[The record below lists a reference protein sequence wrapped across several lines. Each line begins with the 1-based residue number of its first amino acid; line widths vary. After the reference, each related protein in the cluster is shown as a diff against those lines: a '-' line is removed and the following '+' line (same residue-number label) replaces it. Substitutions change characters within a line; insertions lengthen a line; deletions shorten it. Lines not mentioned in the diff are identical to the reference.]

1 MKNLN
6 KYLAISYL
14 LKTGYKAES
23 ITATGAAAFFRMSR
37 RDAAG
42 TVKKTESPRAI
53 IHENAPTE
61 TLLETRFDF
70 YHCGVKIAVIKA
82 YRAFNSDSKK
92 DADILAASMAM

>member
-23 ITATGAAAFFRMSR
+23 ITATGAAAFFR
-37 RDAAG
+37 AARKDG
-42 TVKKTESPRAI
+42 AATVRKTETPRAI
-53 IHENAPTE
+53 FHENAGTE
-61 TLLETRFDF
+61 SAIETRFDF

-92 DADILAASMAM
+92 DAAILAASM

>member
-23 ITATGAAAFFRMSR
+23 ITATGAAA
-37 RDAAG
+37 

-70 YHCGVKIAVIKA
+70 YHYGVRIATIKA

>member
-37 RDAAG
+37 KDAAG
-42 TVKKTESPRAI
+42 TVKKTEAPRFI
-53 IHENAPTE
+53 FHENAETE
-61 TLLETRFDF
+61 AMIETRFDF
-70 YHCGVKIAVIKA
+70 YRYGVRFATIRA
-82 YRAFNSDSKK
+82 YRAFNADSKR
-92 DADILAASMAM
+92 DAAILAAAM